1 MSLDF
6 CEYHYKKSFDFRE
19 YFGSYMYR
27 KIIEDLK
34 NWKNSQHRKPLILQ
48 GARQTGKT
56 WIMKEFGRTEY
67 QNTAYLFCQENQAL
81 QNLFEA
87 PFDKERLL
95 NGFQLL
101 CGFKIEPEKTLII
114 IDEIQDIPKAITALK
129 FFYEQAPEYHII
141 CAGSLLEVSLHEG
154 ISFPVGKVNFLNLYP
169 LSFSEF
175 LMAIGKEQHAALI
188 NSSNPDTELIKSFSA
203 DFTEFLRYY
212 FFIGGMPEVVSA
224 WIETKDFNEVR
235 RVQKELLQTYE
246 NDVSKHTTAEMAN
259 KIKQVWESVPSQ
271 LARENKK
278 FLYSVVKESARAR
291 EYENAINWLTNA
303 GLITKVF
310 RINKPGIPLKAYEDL
325 DAFKIFI
332 LDTGLLCSMTNLSA
346 KVLLEDNKLFTE
358 FKGSITEQFVCQQL
372 ISEFGIT
379 PYYWSSKGATAEV
392 DFIFQN
398 DDEIVP
404 VEVKARINLQAK
416 SLKQYRETYTP
427 EAAFRFSLSDYVN
440 HGVLKDIPLYALPMI
455 RMFLK

>member
-1 MSLDF
+1 
-6 CEYHYKKSFDFRE
+6 
-19 YFGSYMYR
+19 MYR

-129 FFYEQAPEYHII
+129 FFYEHAPEYHII
-141 CAGSLLEVSLHEG
+141 CAGSLLGVSLHEG

-188 NSSNPDTELIKSFSA
+188 NSSNPDAELIKSFSP

-212 FFIGGMPEVVSA
+212 FFIGGMPEVVST

-358 FKGSITEQFVCQQL
+358 FKGSLTEQFVCQQL

>member
-1 MSLDF
+1 
-6 CEYHYKKSFDFRE
+6 
-19 YFGSYMYR
+19 MYR

-34 NWKNSQHRKPLILQ
+34 KWKVSQHRKPLILQ

-67 QNTAYLFCQENQAL
+67 QNTAYLFCQENQVL
-81 QNLFEA
+81 QNLFDA

-141 CAGSLLEVSLHEG
+141 CAGSLLGVSLHEG

-175 LMAIGKEQHAALI
+175 LMAIRKEQHATLI
-188 NSSNPDTELIKSFSA
+188 NSTNPDAELIKSFSS

-212 FFIGGMPEVVSA
+212 FFIGGMPEVVST
-224 WIETKDFNEVR
+224 WIETKDFNEVH
-235 RVQKELLQTYE
+235 RVQKELLKTYE
-246 NDVSKHTTAEMAN
+246 NDVSKHTSAEMAN

-303 GLITKVF
+303 GLLTKVF
-310 RINKPGIPLKAYEDL
+310 RTNKPGIPLKAYEDL

-332 LDTGLLCSMTNLSA
+332 LDTGLLCSMSNLSA

-358 FKGSITEQFVCQQL
+358 FKGSLTEQFVCQQL
-372 ISEFGIT
+372 ISECGIV
-379 PYYWSSKGATAEV
+379 PYYWSSKDATAEV

-398 DDEIVP
+398 DDEIIP
-404 VEVKARINLQAK
+404 VEVKAKINLQAK
-416 SLKQYRETYTP
+416 SLKQYRETYNPNT
-427 EAAFRFSLSDYVN
+427 AFRFSLSDYVN
-440 HGVLKDIPLYALPMI
+440 HGVLKDIPLYALPLI
-455 RMFLK
+455 KEFLK

>member
-1 MSLDF
+1 
-6 CEYHYKKSFDFRE
+6 
-19 YFGSYMYR
+19 MYR

-56 WIMKEFGRTEY
+56 WIMKEFGRMEY
-67 QNTAYLFCQENQAL
+67 QNTAYLFSQENQTL

-141 CAGSLLEVSLHEG
+141 CAGSLLGVSLHEG
-154 ISFPVGKVNFLNLYP
+154 VSFPVGKVNFLNLYP

-188 NSSNPDTELIKSFSA
+188 NSSNPDAELIKSFSA

-212 FFIGGMPEVVSA
+212 FFIGGMPEVVST

-235 RVQKELLQTYE
+235 RVQKELLRTYE
-246 NDVSKHTTAEMAN
+246 NDVSKHTSDEMAN
-259 KIKQVWESVPSQ
+259 KIKQVWDSVPSQ

-291 EYENAINWLTNA
+291 EYENAINWLSNA
-303 GLITKVF
+303 GLLTKVF
-310 RINKPGIPLKAYEDL
+310 RINKSGIPIKAYEDL

-358 FKGSITEQFVCQQL
+358 FKGSLTEQFVCQQL

-379 PYYWSSKGATAEV
+379 PYYWSSKDATAEI

-398 DDEIVP
+398 EDEIIP
-404 VEVKARINLQAK
+404 VEVKARINLKAK
-416 SLKQYRETYTP
+416 SLKQYRETYSP
-427 EAAFRFSLSDYVN
+427 ETAFRFSLSDYVN
-440 HGVLKDIPLYALPMI
+440 HGVLKDVPLYALPMI

>member
-1 MSLDF
+1 
-6 CEYHYKKSFDFRE
+6 
-19 YFGSYMYR
+19 MYR

-56 WIMKEFGRTEY
+56 WIMKEFGRMEY

-141 CAGSLLEVSLHEG
+141 CAGSLLGVSLHEG
-154 ISFPVGKVNFLNLYP
+154 VSFPVGKVNFLNLYP

-175 LMAIGKEQHAALI
+175 LMAIGKEQHATLI
-188 NSSNPDTELIKSFSA
+188 NSSNPDAELIKSFSA

-212 FFIGGMPEVVSA
+212 FFIGGMPEVVST

-235 RVQKELLQTYE
+235 RVQKELLRTYE
-246 NDVSKHTTAEMAN
+246 NDVSKHTSDEMAN
-259 KIKQVWESVPSQ
+259 KIKQVWDSVPSQ

-291 EYENAINWLTNA
+291 EYENAINWLSNA
-303 GLITKVF
+303 GLLTKVF
-310 RINKPGIPLKAYEDL
+310 RVNKPGIPLKAYEDL

-358 FKGSITEQFVCQQL
+358 FKGSLTEQFVCQQL

-379 PYYWSSKGATAEV
+379 PYYWSSKDATAEV
-392 DFIFQN
+392 DFLFQN
-398 DDEIVP
+398 DDEIIP

-416 SLKQYRETYTP
+416 SLKLYRESYTP
-427 EAAFRFSLSDYVN
+427 ETALRFSLSDYVN
-440 HGVLKDIPLYALPMI
+440 HGVLKDVPLYALPMI